1 VAEAIQSQRPD
12 ISLSFVGSQG
22 GFERPL
28 VNESGIPFDSDD
40 EVRSGPLHGVSW
52 PRRLVS
58 LAQVLAGTL
67 QSLGLIRR
75 LKPGVLLL
83 TGGWVGLPVALAAW
97 LLRVPSL
104 IYLPDVEPGLAIR
117 VLQRFA
123 RKVAITVPDSAAY
136 FRPGQT
142 VVTGYPLRQ
151 QMHSATR
158 EAAIAFFGL
167 DAARPTLLV
176 FGGSRGAR
184 SINNALLAVL
194 PPLLDAGVQVIH
206 VSGTLDWPQ
215 VEAARA
221 ALPDA
226 THYHA
231 YPYLHAEMGLAM
243 AAADLVV
250 SRAGASVL
258 GEFPAF
264 GLPSV
269 LVPYPHAWRYQKV
282 NADYLA
288 ARGAA
293 LVMNDADMP
302 QQLLPTVRTL
312 LESPSQLRAM
322 QTAAQR
328 LAEHDSAWRVGQE
341 LLRLA
346 GETA

>member
-1 VAEAIQSQRPD
+1 MQSQRPD
-12 ISLSFVGSQG
+12 VKLSFVGSRG

-28 VNESGIPFDSDD
+28 VEESGVRFDTDH
-40 EVRSGPLHGVSW
+40 EVRSGPLHGVSFAV
-52 PRRLVS
+52 RLKSV
-58 LAQVLAGTL
+58 LQVLAGTVE
-67 QSLGLIRR
+67 SIGLIRR

-117 VLQRFA
+117 VLERLSQ
-123 RKVAITVPDSAAY
+123 KVAITVPDSSRYCSA
-136 FRPGQT
+136 QT

-151 QMHSATR
+151 DMMNATR
-158 EAAIAFFGL
+158 EGGIAYFQL
-167 DAARPTLLV
+167 DPSRKTLLV

-184 SINNALLAVL
+184 SINNALIAILPQLLA
-194 PPLLDAGVQVIH
+194 DGVQVIH

-215 VEAARA
+215 VEIARET
-221 ALPDA
+221 LPDA

-231 YPYLHAEMGLAM
+231 YPYLHHEMGLAM

-250 SRAGASVL
+250 SRAGASIL

-264 GLPSV
+264 SLPSI

-288 ARGAA
+288 ERGAA
-293 LVMNDADMP
+293 LVMNDSDMTE
-302 QQLLPTVRTL
+302 QLLPTVRTL
-312 LESPSQLRAM
+312 LESTAQLDEMRS
-322 QTAAQR
+322 AAAA
-328 LAEHDSAWRVGQE
+328 LAQHDSAWRVGQE

-346 GETA
+346 GEAT